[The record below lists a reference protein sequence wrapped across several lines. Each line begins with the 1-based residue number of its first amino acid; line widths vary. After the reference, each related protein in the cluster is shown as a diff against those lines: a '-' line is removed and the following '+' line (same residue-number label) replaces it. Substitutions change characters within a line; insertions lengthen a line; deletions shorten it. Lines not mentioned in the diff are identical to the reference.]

1 MENVARVVLALEA
14 HDVVEEVMHFLDRSG
29 RARVVATASDDRQ
42 LAEAV
47 RQLELDAGESPVIGE
62 SNMFVGCTVQVNNVV
77 EMNGSQ
83 LGNSTLGRSVTKI
96 FNREFMPK
104 FPGDIFRPRTKE

>member
-42 LAEAV
+42 LA
-47 RQLELDAGESPVIGE
+47 AGGPFHISTRRPNHPSPVP
-62 SNMFVGCTVQVNNVV
+62 C
-77 EMNGSQ
+77 
-83 LGNSTLGRSVTKI
+83 RCA
-96 FNREFMPK
+96 
-104 FPGDIFRPRTKE
+104 